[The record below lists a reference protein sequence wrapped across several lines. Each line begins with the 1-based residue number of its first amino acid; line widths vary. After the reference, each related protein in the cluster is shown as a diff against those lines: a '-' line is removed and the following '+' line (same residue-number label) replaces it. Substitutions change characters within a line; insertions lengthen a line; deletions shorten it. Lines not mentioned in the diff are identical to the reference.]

1 MQSFTNRIDEG
12 EKKISEPKD
21 KMEDLEQFSKDK
33 IKVIKTYMW
42 EFQDS
47 WDIMKRPSLKVRGI
61 GEKFYFKDTQN
72 FSK

>member
-33 IKVIKTYMW
+33 IKVIKMYM
-42 EFQDS
+42 
-47 WDIMKRPSLKVRGI
+47 
-61 GEKFYFKDTQN
+61 
-72 FSK
+72 